1 MAPRDIDVLAYPFVL
16 DLTIEQTDLIGSI
29 KNPQIFKVDK
39 RAFYHAFFFSD
50 CVKYYPVMCEI

>member
-39 RAFYHAFFFSD
+39 RDFYQAVFLLRLCKILSGN
-50 CVKYYPVMCEI
+50 V